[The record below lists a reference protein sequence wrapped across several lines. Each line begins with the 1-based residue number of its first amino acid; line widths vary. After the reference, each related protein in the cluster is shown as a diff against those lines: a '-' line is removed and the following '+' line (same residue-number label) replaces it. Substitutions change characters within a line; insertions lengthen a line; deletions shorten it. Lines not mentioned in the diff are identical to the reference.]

1 MSALVTPPPDA
12 PARPEHTIFGHP
24 RGLATLFMTEMWE
37 RFSYYG
43 MRAILVLFLVA
54 PTSDGGLGLSLG
66 EATGIYG
73 LYSALVY
80 VAAMPGGWIADRL
93 LGARRTVI
101 LGGVVITLGHFTMLA
116 PGTGGIVAGL
126 VVIVIGTGLLKP
138 NISTMVGALYRT
150 DDPRRDAGF
159 SIFYMGINLGAFIA
173 PLAIGPI
180 GQDVSWRLGFALAG
194 VGMLF
199 GLAQLLLTQKD
210 LGDIGLRPGAPLAR
224 EERGRVARRGGL
236 ALIPVAALLA
246 LFLLGAISAV
256 GIEHAITFLII
267 LVPVAW
273 FTFAFR
279 HAADEGERDRLRALL
294 ALFCA
299 SAVFWMVYDQSGSV
313 ISIFTEQDV
322 APDVLGVSVP
332 SSVYQSLNP
341 LYILL
346 LAPVMAALWVK
357 LGARQPSTPLKFAIG
372 LGLVALGFVLMVGAA
387 AATGDGGK
395 ASPMWLV
402 VVYLVLTVGELALS
416 PVGLSAATKLAPAA
430 AAGSTMAVWFLSVSV
445 GDAIGGE
452 LGGLVSSM
460 GMGPWFGMMAAFA
473 AAAGVFMLLG
483 RRRVTRWMLGDR
495 GGRSVD
501 E

>member
-1 MSALVTPPPDA
+1 VSATPAAPP
-12 PARPEHTIFGHP
+12 RERTILGHP

-54 PTSDGGLGLSLG
+54 PSSQGGLGLSLG

-80 VAAMPGGWIADRL
+80 VAGMPGGWIADHL

-101 LGGVVITLGHFTMLA
+101 LGGAIIATGHFAMLV

-138 NISTMVGALYRT
+138 NVSTMVGQLYSR
-150 DDPRRDAGF
+150 DDGRRDAGF

-194 VGMLF
+194 IGMLF
-199 GLAQLLLTQKD
+199 GLAQLVLGSRN
-210 LGDIGLRPGAPLAR
+210 LGDVGMQPGAPLTP
-224 EERGRVARRGGL
+224 EQRGRAARRGGVVLVVL
-236 ALIPVAALLA
+236 AAVAAVYLV
-246 LFLLGAISAV
+246 GAISAV
-256 GIEHAITFLII
+256 GLERAITLAIVAMPI
-267 LVPVAW
+267 AW
-273 FTFAFR
+273 FTWAFR
-279 HAADEGERDRLRALL
+279 NASDPDERSRLRALL
-294 ALFCA
+294 ALFVA

-313 ISIFTEQDV
+313 MSIFTEQDV
-322 APDVLGVSVP
+322 APTVFGADVP
-332 SSVYQSLNP
+332 SSVYQALNP

-346 LAPVMAALWVK
+346 LAPLMAALWVR
-357 LGARQPSTPLKFAIG
+357 LAARQPSTATKFAIG
-372 LGLVALGFVLMVGAA
+372 LGLVAAAFLLMVGAA
-387 AATGDGGK
+387 AAAGSAGK
-395 ASPMWLV
+395 ASPLWLV
-402 VVYLVLTVGELALS
+402 IVYAVMTVGELALS
-416 PVGLSAATKLAPAA
+416 PVGLSAATRLAPSA

-452 LGGLVSSM
+452 LGGLVPDM
-460 GMGPWFGMMAAFA
+460 GMGPWFAMMAAFA
-473 AAAGVFMLLG
+473 AAGAVFMVGG
-483 RRRVTRWMLGDR
+483 RRRVTAWMSSR
-495 GGRSVD
+495 T
-501 E
+501 